1 MNSKIGIM
9 DIGSNSIR
17 LVIYEI
23 TETGA
28 YRIVQECKEAAR
40 LSEKVGTNGR
50 MEREA
55 IRSIAPLLRQFITVC
70 RMHEVVRMR
79 AAATAAIRNAANS
92 DEIVQ
97 WIAEE
102 TGLTLEILSGEQE
115 GYAGFLGVVNTMNV
129 NDGIIIDIGG
139 GSTEITLFRERQR
152 LHTVSFPFG
161 AVNTNSRFGQEVR
174 NGEWSPQQIEE
185 MESFVRSSLQD
196 HDWIF
201 SNPGLPFI
209 GLGGTLRTLAKINQ
223 KRQDYS
229 LPVTHHY
236 EMTTEDVDYFYV
248 SLPHLPYEKR
258 KKTAGLS
265 KDRADIIVPGLV
277 ILKTIFEAAHG
288 STYLVS
294 GAGLRDGLF
303 HELVNSEKPVVDNPL
318 ITSIRNILSFA
329 VPVSEEHVKR
339 VNEYA
344 VRLYD
349 ELVDVWADVSSSA
362 MDKRLLLTAATLYK
376 TGAAL
381 NYYHFR
387 QHSVFWILHAGIG
400 GLSHQETVLAALI
413 ADYHPKNRTPRL
425 LRTHADILEPS
436 DEERVHR
443 LGSLLQLAIGMDRSE
458 SGIITSIN
466 PTTGDD
472 ALHLRLE
479 SMGEPILE
487 QRELEAVAKDFQKA
501 WNLTLS
507 WSILPS
513 SNF

>member
-17 LVIYEI
+17 LVIYEM

-40 LSEKVGTNGR
+40 LSEKVGANGR

-55 IRSIAPLLRQFITVC
+55 IRSIAPLLRQFMEVC
-70 RMHEVVRMR
+70 RMHGVVRMR

-102 TGLTLEILSGEQE
+102 TNLTLEILSGEQE

-129 NDGIIIDIGG
+129 SDGIIIDIGG
-139 GSTEITLFRERQR
+139 GSTEITLFRDRTR

-161 AVNTNSRFGQEVR
+161 AVNMNWRFGREVK
-174 NGEWSPQQIEE
+174 NGEWSTGQIEE
-185 MESFVRSSLQD
+185 MESFVRSSLQN

-223 KRQDYS
+223 KRRDYS

-236 EMTTEDVDYFYV
+236 EMTIEDVDYFYS

-265 KDRADIIVPGLV
+265 KDRADIIVPGLI
-277 ILKTIFEAAHG
+277 ILKTIFEAAQG
-288 STYLVS
+288 SAYLVS

-303 HELVNSEKPVVDNPL
+303 HELVNAEQPVVANPL
-318 ITSIRNILSFA
+318 IASIRNILSFA
-329 VPVSEEHVKR
+329 VPVSEAHVKR

-349 ELVDVWADVSSSA
+349 TLAEGPSIA

-400 GLSHQETVLAALI
+400 GLSHRETVLAALI

-458 SGIITSIN
+458 SGIISGIH

-472 ALHLRLE
+472 ALHIRLE
-479 SMGEPILE
+479 SKSEPILE
-487 QRELEAVAKDFQKA
+487 QRELVAVAKDFQKA

-513 SNF
+513 SSF

>member
-17 LVIYEI
+17 LVIYEM

-40 LSEKVGTNGR
+40 LSEKVGANGR
-50 MEREA
+50 MERDA
-55 IRSIAPLLRQFITVC
+55 IRSIAPLLRQFMTVC
-70 RMHEVVRMR
+70 RMHEVARLR
-79 AAATAAIRNAANS
+79 AAATAAIRNAANP

-115 GYAGFLGVVNTMNV
+115 GYAGFLGVVNTMDV
-129 NDGIIIDIGG
+129 SDGIIIDIGG
-139 GSTEITLFRERQR
+139 GSTEITLFRERKR

-161 AVNTNSRFGQEVR
+161 AVNMNWRFGREVK
-174 NGEWSPQQIEE
+174 NGEWSLQQIEE
-185 MESFVRSSLQD
+185 METFVRSSLQN

-223 KRQDYS
+223 KRLDYS

-236 EMTTEDVDYFYV
+236 EMAIEDVDYFYTT
-248 SLPHLPYEKR
+248 LPYLSYEKR

-265 KDRADIIVPGLV
+265 KDRADIIVPGLI
-277 ILKTIFEAAHG
+277 ILKTIFEAAQG
-288 STYLVS
+288 IAYLVS

-303 HELVNSEKPVVDNPL
+303 HELVHSAQPVAANPL
-318 ITSIRNILSFA
+318 VTSIRNILSFG
-329 VPVSEEHVKR
+329 VPVSEAHVKR
-339 VNEYA
+339 VHGYA
-344 VRLYD
+344 VQLYD
-349 ELVDVWADVSSSA
+349 ALAKTSTA

-376 TGAAL
+376 TGAVL

-400 GLSHQETVLAALI
+400 GLSHRETVLSALI
-413 ADYHPKNRTPRL
+413 ADYHPKNRTSRL
-425 LRTHADILEPS
+425 LRIHADILEPS
-436 DEERVHR
+436 DEERVHK

-458 SGIITSIN
+458 SGMITSIH
-466 PTTGDD
+466 PTNGDD
-472 ALHLRLE
+472 ALHIRLE
-479 SMGEPILE
+479 SESEPILE
-487 QRELEAVAKDFQKA
+487 QRELVAAAKDFQKA

>member
-17 LVIYEI
+17 LVIYEM

-40 LSEKVGTNGR
+40 LSEKVGANGR

-55 IRSIAPLLRQFITVC
+55 VRSIAPLLNQFMAVC
-70 RMHEVVRMR
+70 RMHGVIRMR

-102 TGLTLEILSGEQE
+102 TGLTLEILTGEQE

-129 NDGIIIDIGG
+129 SDGIIIDIGG

-161 AVNTNSRFGQEVR
+161 AVNMNWRFGREVR

-185 MESFVRSSLQD
+185 MESFVRSSLQN

-236 EMTTEDVDYFYV
+236 EMTTEDVNYFYV

-265 KDRADIIVPGLV
+265 KDRADIIVPGLI
-277 ILKTIFEAAHG
+277 ILKAIFEAAQG

-303 HELVNSEKPVVDNPL
+303 HELVNSEQPVVDNPL
-318 ITSIRNILSFA
+318 IASIRNILSFA
-329 VPVSEEHVKR
+329 VPVSEAHVKR

-349 ELVDVWADVSSSA
+349 ELVDVWGDVSSSA

-400 GLSHQETVLAALI
+400 GLAHRETVLAALI

-425 LRTHADILEPS
+425 LRTHADILESS

-479 SMGEPILE
+479 STGEPILE